1 MCGIVG
7 YIGQKSAQDIV
18 LEGLHSLEYRGYDS
32 AGMAGIMDGQ
42 MHVVK
47 EAGKLTALEEA
58 LKSQPLETNMAIGHT
73 RWATHGRPERAN
85 AHPHQSADGRIALVH
100 NGIIENYEELRDR
113 YLQGETFT
121 SNTDSEV
128 VAHVIAHFYQ
138 GDLLE
143 AVRRTLKEVRGS
155 YALAIISADE
165 PDTMVICR
173 MNSPLVLGVGGNEM
187 LVASGVPALL
197 KYTRE
202 CIYLENGDLA
212 KLTTSGYDIV
222 DLDGNPCQRE
232 MVHIDWED
240 QSAEK
245 EGYDHYMMKEI
256 HEQPETFRRVM
267 TGRLHEDAVTFKEF
281 TLTDEQIQNWHH
293 IDIVACGTAYHSGLV
308 GKSILEET
316 LQLPVN
322 VEVAS
327 EFRYRNPRLDDHS
340 LVILISQSG
349 ETADTL
355 EALREAKKRGAT
367 TIAITNVVGS
377 AISREADQV
386 LYLWAGPEISVA
398 STKAYTAMLIAL
410 YLLAFYLGDR
420 VGHFNLADHKDL
432 LEALAKLPDQAESL
446 LTEAKKEEIRQHSQA
461 LIDADHLFYIGRGS
475 DWAVAQEGALKI
487 KEISYIHA
495 EAYAAGELKHG
506 TLALVTDGTPF
517 VAIALQEKTFE
528 KTLSN
533 VNEVVARKGRVLCLL
548 KEGHDKISDDLDK
561 RIFIPDCL
569 DMVAPILAAIPL
581 QLLAY
586 YTAEARGCDIDQP
599 RNLAKSVTVE

>member
-7 YIGQKSAQDIV
+7 YIGHDGAQDV
-18 LEGLHSLEYRGYDS
+18 VVDGLHSLEYRGYDS
-32 AGMAGIMDGQ
+32 SGIAGVMNGV

-47 EAGKLTALEEA
+47 EPGKLSALEAA
-58 LKSQPLETNMAIGHT
+58 LAAEPIVSDMAIGHT
-73 RWATHGRPERAN
+73 RWATHGRPTRDN
-85 AHPHQSADGRIALVH
+85 AHPHQSADGKIALVH
-100 NGIIENYEELRDR
+100 NGIIENYEALKDR
-113 YLQGETFT
+113 YLQGETFK
-121 SNTDSEV
+121 SDTDSEV
-128 VAHVIAHFYQ
+128 IAHLIAHFYK
-138 GDLLE
+138 GNLTE
-143 AVRRTLKEVRGS
+143 AVRQALAEVRGS
-155 YALAIISADE
+155 YALAIICADE
-165 PDTMVICR
+165 PETMVVCR
-173 MNSPLVLGVGGNEM
+173 MNSPLVLGIGDGEM
-187 LVASGVPALL
+187 MVASGVPALL
-197 KYTRE
+197 KHTRD
-202 CIYLENGDLA
+202 CIYLENGDIA
-212 KLTTSGYDIV
+212 TLTGTEYTI
-222 DLDGNPCQRE
+222 LDADGKPCTRE
-232 MVHIDWED
+232 KVHIEWEE

-245 EGYDHYMMKEI
+245 EGYAHYMLKEI

-267 TGRLHEDAVTFKEF
+267 TGRIGQDAVTFKEF
-281 TLTDEQIQNWHH
+281 TLTAEQIRNWHH
-293 IDIVACGTAYHSGLV
+293 VDIIACGTAYHSGLV
-308 GKSILEET
+308 GKDLLEMT
-316 LQLPVN
+316 LQIPVN

-327 EFRYRNPRLDDHS
+327 EFRYRNPMLDEHS

-410 YLLAFYLGDR
+410 YLLAFYLGDKAGR
-420 VGHFNLADHKDL
+420 FQMSAHQDL
-432 LEALAKLPDQAESL
+432 LRALEKLPEQAERL
-446 LTEAKKEEIRQHSQA
+446 LTDDKKAEVQA
-461 LIDADHLFYIGRGS
+461 LSRTLVDAEHLFYIGRGA

-506 TLALVTDGTPF
+506 TLALVTEDTPF

-528 KTLSN
+528 KTMSN
-533 VNEVVARKGRVLCLL
+533 VNEIKARNGRVLCLL
-548 KEGHDKISDDLDK
+548 KENHAPISDDLDQ
-561 RIFIPDCL
+561 RFLIPDCL
-569 DMVAPILAAIPL
+569 DLMSPILAAIPL

-586 YTAEARGCDIDQP
+586 YTADARGCDIDQP

>member
-58 LKSQPLETNMAIGHT
+58 LKKHPLDTNMAIGHT

-100 NGIIENYEELRDR
+100 NGIIENYEELRER
-113 YLQGETFT
+113 YLQGESFT
-121 SNTDSEV
+121 SNTDSEI

-173 MNSPLVLGVGGNEM
+173 MNSPLVLGVGDNEM

-267 TGRLHEDAVTFKEF
+267 TGRLHEDAITFKEF

-367 TIAITNVVGS
+367 TIAITNVVAS

-420 VGHFNLADHKDL
+420 AGRFNLADHKDL

-461 LIDADHLFYIGRGS
+461 LIDVDHLFYIGRGS

-533 VNEVVARKGRVLCLL
+533 VNEVVARKGQVLCLL

>member
-58 LKSQPLETNMAIGHT
+58 LKKHPLDTNMAIGHT

-85 AHPHQSADGRIALVH
+85 AHPHQSADGKIALVH

-121 SNTDSEV
+121 SNTDSEI

-173 MNSPLVLGVGGNEM
+173 MNSPLVLGVGDKEM

-281 TLTDEQIQNWHH
+281 TLTDEQIQNWQH

-327 EFRYRNPRLDDHS
+327 EFRYRNPRLDAHS

-355 EALREAKKRGAT
+355 EALREAKQRGAT

-420 VGHFNLADHKDL
+420 AGRFNLADHKDL

>member
-58 LKSQPLETNMAIGHT
+58 LKKHPLDTNMAIGHT

-100 NGIIENYEELRDR
+100 NGIIENYEELRER
-113 YLQGETFT
+113 YLQGESFT
-121 SNTDSEV
+121 SNTDSEI

-173 MNSPLVLGVGGNEM
+173 MNSPLVLGVGDNEM

-222 DLDGNPCQRE
+222 DLDGNLCQRE

-367 TIAITNVVGS
+367 TIAITNVVAS

-420 VGHFNLADHKDL
+420 AGRFNLADHKDL

-461 LIDADHLFYIGRGS
+461 LIDVDHLFYIGRGS

-533 VNEVVARKGRVLCLL
+533 VNEVVARKGQVLCLL